1 MKKLILL
8 IGVFILLTA
17 CSQQKT
23 NNDDKLTIYT
33 SVYPLQYIAEQLLDE
48 ETTVS
53 SVYPPGVDAHTYEP
67 AARDITAI
75 AKGDAFFYV
84 GGHMESFTDTIAN
97 TLDGHSVTLHPLIKE
112 EEIFLKRENG
122 EIDPH
127 LWLDPSR
134 MIDVAN
140 WMKEELISLDPS
152 LEEKLD
158 INYKALRK
166 QFEQL
171 DHSLIEVSEHVH
183 DKPLFV
189 VHGAYRYWEE
199 RYGIKQLAIHG
210 MMAGEES
217 SQKKLANIVRLAE
230 KYDIQYVV
238 YEPNND
244 DKVANVVTEH
254 LQANKVIIH
263 DLEVLTEANAKNND
277 DYVTLMKKNIE
288 VLEEI
293 YK

>member
-1 MKKLILL
+1 
-8 IGVFILLTA
+8 
-17 CSQQKT
+17 
-23 NNDDKLTIYT
+23 
-33 SVYPLQYIAEQLLDE
+33 
-48 ETTVS
+48 
-53 SVYPPGVDAHTYEP
+53 
-67 AARDITAI
+67 RDITAI

-97 TLDGHSVTLHPLIKE
+97 TLEGHSVTLHPLIE
-112 EEIFLKRENG
+112 EEDIFLKRENG

-127 LWLDPSR
+127 LWLDPNR
-134 MIDVAN
+134 MIKVAN
-140 WMKEELISLDPS
+140 WMKDELITLDPS

-158 INYKALRK
+158 KNYNTLR
-166 QFEQL
+166 QHFQQL
-171 DHSLIEVSEHVH
+171 DHDLMEVSEDAH

-230 KYDIQYVV
+230 KYDIHYVV

-263 DLEVLTEANAKNND
+263 DLEVLTEAN
-277 DYVTLMKKNIE
+277 
-288 VLEEI
+288 
-293 YK
+293 